1 MDYLTI
7 RNGAGRGG
15 GANYGGKRCASTG
28 AANNGCSGSGEID
41 VSGLWRQLDELQM
54 LVASGHLSPQVEFF
68 FN

>member
-15 GANYGGKRCASTG
+15 GGASCGGNS
-28 AANNGCSGSGEID
+28 SGEID

-54 LVASGHLSPQVEFF
+54 LVANGHLSPQVEFPVIILLLLYVYH
-68 FN
+68 